1 MKINDLRKMSSKD
14 LRAKLL
20 ENSESLQ
27 KYRFQKSIQQ
37 LEDYKVI
44 NDVKNENAKI
54 LTILSQLDDMEESNG

>member
-44 NDVKNENAKI
+44 NEVKKENAKI
-54 LTILSQLDDMEESNG
+54 LTILSQLDDMEEPNG

>member
-44 NDVKNENAKI
+44 NDVKKENAKI
-54 LTILSQLDDMEESNG
+54 LTILSQLDDMEEPNG

>member
-1 MKINDLRKMSSKD
+1 MKISDLRKMSSKD

-27 KYRFQKSIQQ
+27 KYRFHKSIQH

-44 NDVKNENAKI
+44 KEVKKENAKI

>member
-44 NDVKNENAKI
+44 NEVKKENAKI
-54 LTILSQLDDMEESNG
+54 LTILSQLDDMEELNG

>member
-37 LEDYKVI
+37 LEDYKII
-44 NDVKNENAKI
+44 NDVKKENAKI
-54 LTILSQLDDMEESNG
+54 LTILSQLDDMEEPNG

>member
-1 MKINDLRKMSSKD
+1 MSSKD

-44 NDVKNENAKI
+44 NQVKKENAKI

>member
-44 NDVKNENAKI
+44 NEVKKENAKI
-54 LTILSQLDDMEESNG
+54 LTILSQLDYMEESNG

>member
-54 LTILSQLDDMEESNG
+54 LTILSQLDDMEEPNG

>member
-44 NDVKNENAKI
+44 NEVKKENAKI

>member
-27 KYRFQKSIQQ
+27 KYSFQKSIQQ

-44 NDVKNENAKI
+44 NEVKKENAKI
-54 LTILSQLDDMEESNG
+54 LTILSQLDDMEEPNG

>member
-1 MKINDLRKMSSKD
+1 MSSKD

-44 NDVKNENAKI
+44 NEVKKENAKI
-54 LTILSQLDDMEESNG
+54 LTILSQLDDMEEPNG

>member
-1 MKINDLRKMSSKD
+1 MSSKD

-44 NDVKNENAKI
+44 NDVKKENAKI
-54 LTILSQLDDMEESNG
+54 LTILSQLDDMEEPNG

>member
-44 NDVKNENAKI
+44 NDVKKENAKI

>member
-1 MKINDLRKMSSKD
+1 MSSKD

-44 NDVKNENAKI
+44 KEVKKENAKI

>member
-1 MKINDLRKMSSKD
+1 MSSKD

-44 NDVKNENAKI
+44 NEVKKENAKI
-54 LTILSQLDDMEESNG
+54 LTILSQLDDMEEQNG

>member
-44 NDVKNENAKI
+44 NEVKKENAKI
-54 LTILSQLDDMEESNG
+54 LTILSQLDDMEEQNG

>member
-1 MKINDLRKMSSKD
+1 MKISDLRKMSSKD

-44 NDVKNENAKI
+44 KEVKKENAKI